1 MKFNLRIF
9 LLGLVSFG
17 VLFWLSVASVAPKI
31 EASLK
36 KKAEVHSVK
45 FEEICEDLKFEF
57 NGRDCS
63 ISGTIYKQ
71 SDREKIVNSI
81 ESIKGIRNVSD
92 ELELLKLAL
101 PQLRIE
107 KSGDPN
113 NLIWKIKGVIS
124 DKPNAK
130 KLQDTIVKTLG
141 NNNQRSLSIELKKDS
156 LTANTLS
163 AEKINTMLS
172 KTLEIL
178 PEVSVVE
185 LSDNNFELTA
195 QTYSKERRDRII
207 EFARSHM
214 GDKINEIIDNI
225 EILKPTEDPNLRITS
240 DNESLIVSGL
250 LADTTLKNKILEL
263 IKQTNQQLNL
273 KDEVRVGDSVKNAEW
288 SSSVVRIVP
297 ALIAEVQNLELK
309 VSSDV
314 VEFSGTV
321 LGDDK
326 KNSIQTLAAQSFD
339 GKKDSFKLVNEL
351 VVFVP
356 PEKAS
361 LTMSLDQNG
370 DLKLAGLL
378 PQKDLYEKF
387 ITSSDL
393 NDSENGELNDEILVK
408 ENVENAPWVN
418 TMSNLVKPFVSSVK
432 WGALSVHGDEVAL
445 EAEVLDPESGDVLQA
460 LVENAFPLET
470 FKRVIQ
476 ITVAEPSGPTDE
488 DIMAL
493 EQAATDTVIYFL
505 SESHSLGSKDK
516 EELDKLAELFLKV
529 PGSSLALLGHTD
541 PYGNADY
548 NRKLSKKRCESVK
561 SYLVERGINSLL
573 LEVEE
578 KGETEKVVKGRTYKS
593 GRRVEF
599 ELR

>member
-1 MKFNLRIF
+1 M
-9 LLGLVSFG
+9 
-17 VLFWLSVASVAPKI
+17 
-31 EASLK
+31 
-36 KKAEVHSVK
+36 
-45 FEEICEDLKFEF
+45 
-57 NGRDCS
+57 
-63 ISGTIYKQ
+63 
-71 SDREKIVNSI
+71 
-81 ESIKGIRNVSD
+81 
-92 ELELLKLAL
+92 KLAL

-156 LTANTLS
+156 RTANTLS

-195 QTYSKERRDRII
+195 KTYSKERRDRII

-339 GKKDSFKLVNEL
+339 GKKE
-351 VVFVP
+351 
-356 PEKAS
+356 
-361 LTMSLDQNG
+361 
-370 DLKLAGLL
+370 
-378 PQKDLYEKF
+378 F
-387 ITSSDL
+387 I
-393 NDSENGELNDEILVK
+393 
-408 ENVENAPWVN
+408 
-418 TMSNLVKPFVSSVK
+418 
-432 WGALSVHGDEVAL
+432 
-445 EAEVLDPESGDVLQA
+445 
-460 LVENAFPLET
+460 
-470 FKRVIQ
+470 
-476 ITVAEPSGPTDE
+476 
-488 DIMAL
+488 
-493 EQAATDTVIYFL
+493 
-505 SESHSLGSKDK
+505 
-516 EELDKLAELFLKV
+516 
-529 PGSSLALLGHTD
+529 
-541 PYGNADY
+541 
-548 NRKLSKKRCESVK
+548 
-561 SYLVERGINSLL
+561 
-573 LEVEE
+573 
-578 KGETEKVVKGRTYKS
+578 
-593 GRRVEF
+593 
-599 ELR
+599 